1 MNADKN
7 PERDRMDQR
16 RRVEAQQRR
25 RFAAGS
31 AWRGGDRRT
40 ELAADERGS
49 DGYCRAVKLRQTS
62 SVPLVILACA
72 QKGSTNRGYGWQPWR
87 LRQRQQ
93 WPTGSLV

>member
-25 RFAAGS
+25 RFGAGS

-40 ELAADERGS
+40 ELAADER
-49 DGYCRAVKLRQTS
+49 
-62 SVPLVILACA
+62 
-72 QKGSTNRGYGWQPWR
+72 
-87 LRQRQQ
+87 
-93 WPTGSLV
+93 